1 MALAAVSVTSNPNKG
16 RQIQPIV
23 GIQGIST
30 GGQLLMNGP
39 VNSRVHRGSFQ
50 CSGFGYGM
58 LSPGT
63 TITLEAGDTGTGT
76 FTPVMGTG
84 NNIGQVTGVTIGN
97 TNSSKGAGTY
107 PLTITDA
114 VGVGA
119 TGTYTVNGSN
129 VITAAAIV
137 ITGLTGPIPPDLFF
151 PASIQHKVN
160 GIIMRDIFAADILAQ
175 VYAQKNIIGYIP
187 RAGELPFYYTEPWR
201 NVNRHNDTTSWDLVN
216 QSTWTIQANIAST
229 VGAPAVTGW
238 YEFDYIRNAR
248 AQTGN
253 GAAVDINGNVVAAG
267 KTGMFPFVQP
277 IRHHSYQNTVPGGVS
292 NINWLPFDFPIVRMW
307 FNETGPGS
315 ITQIEIW
322 EDSNQIELL
331 TFEQGLEAYGAYGF
345 TFGKGTVTDTSQTGG
360 VVNSAWNNAQAFS
373 KNFKTYDGLFIS
385 DPDQRLFKALIVA
398 KQFIVKV
405 TSTANTNLN
414 VFMETLPGAYK

>member
-1 MALAAVSVTSNPNKG
+1 MATSAVSVTANPNKG
-16 RQIQPIV
+16 RLIQPIV

-30 GGQLLMNGP
+30 GGNLLMNGP

-58 LSPGT
+58 LVAT
-63 TITLEAGDTGTGT
+63 VLTLSAGDTGTGT
-76 FTPVMGTG
+76 LLPIMGTG
-84 NNIGQVTGVTIGN
+84 NNIGQVVGVTIGN
-97 TNSSKGAGTY
+97 TNSTKGAGTY
-107 PLTITDA
+107 PITITDP

-129 VITAAAIV
+129 VITSAAIV
-137 ITGLTGPIPPDLFF
+137 ITGATGPIPPDLFF
-151 PASIQHKVN
+151 TGSVQHKVN
-160 GIIMRDIFAADILAQ
+160 GIIMRDIFASDILAQ
-175 VYAQKNIIGYIP
+175 VYAQKAIIGYVP

-201 NVNRHNDTTSWDLVN
+201 NVNRHNDTTSWDLVG
-216 QSTWTIQANIAST
+216 QSTWTIQAGIANT

-248 AQTGN
+248 PGMGN
-253 GAAVDINGNVVAAG
+253 GAAKDINNNVVPAG
-267 KTGMFPFVQP
+267 KQGLFPFVQP

-315 ITQIEIW
+315 IQQLEIW

-331 TFEQGLEAYGAYGF
+331 TLEQAIEAYGAYGF
-345 TFGKGTVTDTSQTGG
+345 FFAKGTVTDTNQVGA
-360 VVNSAWNNAQAFS
+360 VVNSVYAPAQAVS
-373 KNFKTYDGLFIS
+373 KNFKTYDHLFIA
-385 DPDQRLFKALIVA
+385 DPDQRLFKALIVD

-405 TSTANTNLN
+405 TSSANTNLN
-414 VFMETLPGAYK
+414 VFMEVLPGAYR